1 MAHLRTQQS
10 SFPVL
15 ISVSYLIAVLLFQV
29 SRSKALVVDLTIRLD
44 DGPHEGIVEVF
55 HENEWGTI
63 STENMDPN
71 APEIICRQLGFEGD
85 VQMQSRNNEG
95 RLTTPVWRI
104 EKCNKSALSISGC
117 EKPTLDDEV
126 PAVYSEYEDIRTFDH
141 SNDLWV
147 MCTERETTG
156 GPTTMLLVIDFVA
169 FGLTIIC
176 IIIFA
181 GMVVYCATRS
191 KKPEAK
197 GDSAYQ
203 EYKHSSSGNST
214 YTDMQPV
221 GGTGN
226 TQSVTAGGANGA
238 GPENSYAAINSGF
251 AKN

>member
-1 MAHLRTQQS
+1 MHCPIIFA
-10 SFPVL
+10 
-15 ISVSYLIAVLLFQV
+15 A
-29 SRSKALVVDLTIRLD
+29 IRLD

-147 MCTERETTG
+147 MCTGTYI
-156 GPTTMLLVIDFVA
+156 VIKIKSIAVS
-169 FGLTIIC
+169 IS
-176 IIIFA
+176 
-181 GMVVYCATRS
+181 VYCRRLNFLEFHCVY
-191 KKPEAK
+191 PLNVP
-197 GDSAYQ
+197 Q
-203 EYKHSSSGNST
+203 N
-214 YTDMQPV
+214 
-221 GGTGN
+221 
-226 TQSVTAGGANGA
+226 
-238 GPENSYAAINSGF
+238 
-251 AKN
+251 